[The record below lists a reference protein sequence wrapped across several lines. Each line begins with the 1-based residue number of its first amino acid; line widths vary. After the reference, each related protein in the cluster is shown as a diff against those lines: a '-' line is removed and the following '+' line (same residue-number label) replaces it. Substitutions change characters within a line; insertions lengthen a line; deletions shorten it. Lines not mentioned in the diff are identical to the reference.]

1 MLKFKKMACLS
12 ALALTVSVFAN
23 TYTAF
28 AETNT
33 QDSQIINATIDP
45 NIDNDNTDGI
55 MYGPVTPD
63 DPCNLTSTRIPLSY
77 YSYTYCTVAAG
88 SYKAWRN
95 EVDKLDSLKRRLDSE
110 MGKLNSLKDG
120 RSNDR
125 ISAAYN
131 GTKFLI
137 SSISGYMSGLALTD
151 LAGIAESALNLA
163 SDLSSLS
170 SASSQIKNQAKVV
183 EGIARSVSSA
193 ANDVKRLQSNFEYHR
208 DKNGCIRHAPGGN

>member
-1 MLKFKKMACLS
+1 MIE
-12 ALALTVSVFAN
+12 SVLH
-23 TYTAF
+23 
-28 AETNT
+28 
-33 QDSQIINATIDP
+33 
-45 NIDNDNTDGI
+45 I
-55 MYGPVTPD
+55 MV
-63 DPCNLTSTRIPLSY
+63 L
-77 YSYTYCTVAAG
+77 
-88 SYKAWRN
+88 
-95 EVDKLDSLKRRLDSE
+95 
-110 MGKLNSLKDG
+110 
-120 RSNDR
+120 
-125 ISAAYN
+125 
-131 GTKFLI
+131 KFLI